1 MRKKIAAAVSAC
13 ALTLSLLSGC
23 GNPVESVEQLVAGS
37 AESAAQQQELHLAY
51 RADDSMHPLTCRT
64 VENQLLSQ
72 LCYEGLFALD
82 CDFQPQKV
90 LCDSISRTG
99 ERSYTL
105 TIKQGVRFHS
115 GEELTAAD
123 VVYSLNHARSDDD
136 SIYKEQLSAI
146 SSVRYDGDEVRIRLY
161 EPSGNVAALLDVP
174 IIRRNSEEDA
184 LCPDGTGP
192 YQLTREDSVVRL
204 KAFSDWNGGSVG
216 FDDTIEL
223 ISMED
228 SAGEMNLL
236 TEGGLSLILQQDAE
250 RAPVEEAGESVNVPT
265 TQLHYLG
272 VNCADD
278 ALDNPTVRT
287 ALSMLMNRDALVTI
301 CFGGRATAAAVPMQ
315 GVPDG
320 VKCTQYDK
328 DGALALLADAGI
340 YDRDGDGTL
349 DRANGQPFTVDV
361 IYNASYNTKSSVL
374 QQYAH
379 TLSDAGISLTATPLD
394 YETCRARLE
403 DGDFQMYYGE
413 YHMTADFDADTLLS
427 DGGTRNFGGYSSQE
441 MEDCLRALNEAE
453 EDART
458 QAVAEYLTCFC
469 AQTPIIPIVF
479 EQATVTAASV
489 MPEGFDPWPD
499 NLFHGIAGW
508 KAS

>member
-1 MRKKIAAAVSAC
+1 MRKTIASAVVAC

-23 GNPVESVEQLVAGS
+23 GNPVERVEQLVAGS
-37 AESAAQQQELHLAY
+37 AEPAQQVGFRLAY
-51 RADDSMHPLTCRT
+51 RADDSMNPLTCRT

-82 CDFQPQKV
+82 RDFQPQKV

-99 ERSYTL
+99 TRSYTL
-105 TIKQGVRFHS
+105 TIKHGVRFHS
-115 GEELTAAD
+115 GEELTAKD
-123 VVYSLNHARSDDD
+123 VVYSLNHARRDDD

-161 EPSGNVAALLDVP
+161 EPSSNLAALLDVP

-184 LCPDGTGP
+184 PCPDGTGP
-192 YQLTREDSVVRL
+192 YQLTRDDSVVQL

-216 FDDTIEL
+216 FDRTISL

-236 TEGGLSLILQQDAE
+236 TAGGLSLILQQDAE
-250 RAPVEEAGESVNVPT
+250 SASVVQAGESVNVPT

-278 ALDNPTVRT
+278 TLDDPAVRT

-301 CFGGRATAAAVPMQ
+301 CFGGRATATAVPMQ

-328 DGALALLADAGI
+328 NAALELLADAGI
-340 YDRDGDGTL
+340 YDRNGDGTL
-349 DRANGQPFTVDV
+349 DRANGEPFALDV
-361 IYNASYNTKSSVL
+361 IYNTAYHTKSSVL

-379 TLSDAGISLTATPLD
+379 MLGDVGIALTATPLD
-394 YETCRARLE
+394 FESCRARLE
-403 DGDFQMYYGE
+403 DGDFQLYYGE
-413 YHMTADFDADTLLS
+413 YHMTADFDAGTLFRE
-427 DGGTRNFGGYSSQE
+427 GGARNFGSYSGQE
-441 MEDCLRALNEAE
+441 MEECLRALDEAD
-453 EDART
+453 EDERA
-458 QAVAEYLTCFC
+458 QAVADYLTCFC
-469 AQTPIIPIVF
+469 AHTPIIPIVF
-479 EQATVTAASV
+479 EQATVTAASSL
-489 MPEGFDPWPD
+489 PERFDPWPD
-499 NLFHGIAGW
+499 AIFHGIADW
-508 KAS
+508 EAS